1 MRLDISCV
9 RSVLL
14 EFEEFPFGV
23 YTPCDF
29 RTSIAAYGLAG
40 VEYTLAKLAEAG
52 YINAKLYLSREGTP
66 EFNGIFDI
74 TFSGHQF
81 LETIRDGKVWQK
93 TKNVADSIGSRSFDV
108 ITKIA
113 GNVLSGLISAKI
125 GL

>member
-1 MRLDISCV
+1 MILDVNCV

-14 EFEEFPFGV
+14 EFECFPMGV

-29 RTSIAAYGLAG
+29 AKSVARYGLES
-40 VEYTLAKLAEAG
+40 VEYTLAKLVEAG
-52 YINAKLYLSREGTP
+52 YINAELYPLRNGSL

-93 TKNVADSIGSRSFDV
+93 TKSVADSVGSRSFD
-108 ITKIA
+108 IISKIA
-113 GNVLSGLISAKI
+113 GNVLSGLISAKL